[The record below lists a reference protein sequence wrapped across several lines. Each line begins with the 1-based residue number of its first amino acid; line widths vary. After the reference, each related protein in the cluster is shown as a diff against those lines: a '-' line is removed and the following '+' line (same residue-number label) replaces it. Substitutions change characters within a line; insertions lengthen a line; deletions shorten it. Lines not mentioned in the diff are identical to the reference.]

1 MKVVLNP
8 LHSEELQ
15 FATNKASEIIDLT
28 ATLDLRY
35 LVKAGISGGQT
46 AIGGTA
52 ITDILKLQG
61 TSGNGTLTSPA
72 IQALVG
78 NNGATT
84 ALTILNNGNV
94 GIGTTSPGAKL
105 EVDAGGF
112 GGTIANLTTSHSNG
126 YLTLTANTRT
136 VRFGADGGIG
146 PHFGSVTTGGLAFLD
161 AHQMIPLSGL
171 AVSDGTEDIG
181 RSDIRWGTLYALQG
195 EFSGTGDNYFTGNVG
210 IGTQAPLSKLGV
222 LGNLS
227 VGGTYGSLAAPTGGM
242 IIEGNVGIGTTGP
255 RAGSKLDVI
264 GGVLLGDSVS
274 GDILDARTI
283 LGGSTYLKTR
293 GLGHLHFF
301 VGGAG
306 IYPMIIHDS
315 GGIAI
320 GSTYSRTDPGVND
333 VIIEGNVG
341 IGTTVP
347 GSKLSVN
354 GGISAGTYYGTAA
367 PSNGFII
374 SGNVGI
380 GVTDPDT
387 KLEVLGATGLKIS
400 FDATDN
406 TTLVTDTNGIL
417 TITPS
422 GNGIMVPTTKQLQ
435 FNDSSTYFVYSGGDL
450 DLYTAANKTL
460 ELQTVVWK
468 DRNVGAAQL
477 SRPAASQPDEDD
489 FLTEAGAETGIT
501 TLAYAVGEKA
511 SGSFE
516 MQHDYKEGSDFTFH
530 IHWQGITDPDGAKKV
545 QWRITYVFMRDDTT
559 LDAVT
564 TVDSADTTIDTQY
577 KCYRTDVVV
586 VTGATSGNNG
596 SAVKIGDQF
605 LFTIER
611 VASTGDA
618 YAGDALVATMG
629 IHYQCDTFGSRE
641 IIDK

>member
-227 VGGTYGSLAAPTGGM
+227 VGGTYGSLAAPTGGA

-341 IGTTVP
+341 IG
-347 GSKLSVN
+347 
-354 GGISAGTYYGTAA
+354 
-367 PSNGFII
+367 
-374 SGNVGI
+374 
-380 GVTDPDT
+380 VTDPDT
-387 KLEVLGATGLKIS
+387 KLEVFGATGLKIS

-406 TTLVTDTNGIL
+406 TTFVTDAAGDL

-422 GNGIMVPTTKQLQ
+422 GSNFIIPDAKDIVLNTTTGTKIGTATSQKLGFYNATPVVQQTGCAVPT
-435 FNDSSTYFVYSGGDL
+435 D
-450 DLYTAANKTL
+450 
-460 ELQTVVWK
+460 
-468 DRNVGAAQL
+468 
-477 SRPAASQPDEDD
+477 
-489 FLTEAGAETGIT
+489 LTEAIAAIT
-501 TLAYAVGEKA
+501 ILRTALNNLG
-511 SGSFE
+511 F
-516 MQHDYKEGSDFTFH
+516 
-530 IHWQGITDPDGAKKV
+530 
-545 QWRITYVFMRDDTT
+545 
-559 LDAVT
+559 T
-564 TVDSADTTIDTQY
+564 TV
-577 KCYRTDVVV
+577 V
-586 VTGATSGNNG
+586 
-596 SAVKIGDQF
+596 
-605 LFTIER
+605 
-611 VASTGDA
+611 
-618 YAGDALVATMG
+618 
-629 IHYQCDTFGSRE
+629 
-641 IIDK
+641 